1 MSGMKIA
8 DFYAGHQESAKA
20 ERIRKQ
26 YIDRKEDK
34 LEQLRRLDGR
44 VKAPGRAAA
53 GILGTL
59 GALIM
64 GSGMSL
70 VMVWGNMEYGLPLG
84 ITGMLL
90 AILAYPVYSLITGK
104 RKKRFAGQIME
115 ISGGLME
122 PEN

>member
-1 MSGMKIA
+1 MSGMKTA

-115 ISGGLME
+115 ISSGLME